1 VVPRCGMEAAR
12 PADLEMSLLVT
23 AGPGRLRRMTTIG
36 TMKAEIQIGL
46 AFPDPLLVK
55 KPVEVPSWRH
65 SDPPTSRLAAEE
77 ITRSGRRAIQRQA
90 VLALVQKYPG
100 CTSLELARHSGMD
113 RYTLARRLPELE
125 HEGAVKKCG
134 QKVCSVG
141 QRPAVTWVIA

>member
-1 VVPRCGMEAAR
+1 MDAASLPEDTSLR
-12 PADLEMSLLVT
+12 WRQAGGSDHESLSMKDLQ
-23 AGPGRLRRMTTIG
+23 
-36 TMKAEIQIGL
+36 QIGL
-46 AFPDPLLVK
+46 FPDPPLVP
-55 KPVEVPSWRH
+55 KPVEAPRSERREEPH
-65 SDPPTSRLAAEE
+65 MNITRRSDPVTSRLAAEE

>member
-1 VVPRCGMEAAR
+1 MK
-12 PADLEMSLLVT
+12 ADL
-23 AGPGRLRRMTTIG
+23 
-36 TMKAEIQIGL
+36 QIGL
-46 AFPDPLLVK
+46 AFPEPPLVK
-55 KPVEVPSWRH
+55 KPVFVPSWR
-65 SDPPTSRLAAEE
+65 SEKRDEPRNIARRGDPVTSHLAAEK

-113 RYTLARRLPELE
+113 RYICARRLPELE
-125 HEGAVKKCG
+125 SAGAVRKSG